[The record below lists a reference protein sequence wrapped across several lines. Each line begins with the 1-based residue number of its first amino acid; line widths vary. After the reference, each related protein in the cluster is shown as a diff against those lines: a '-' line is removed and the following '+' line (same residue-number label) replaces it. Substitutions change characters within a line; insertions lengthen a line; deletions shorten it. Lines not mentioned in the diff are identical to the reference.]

1 MACTGSGVQ
10 IPSAPQTNMNLKYIR
25 EIFNQ
30 TKDLIGSQSAI
41 AIISVIQVSFV
52 VNQLGPAKY
61 GAVVLLI
68 AVPSLIFRA
77 SHARNSDVNLLVL
90 KDGKNF
96 YFESIFFNFITG
108 IGSFLLCIVIFTNP
122 IIINSSLGDYFGIET
137 LSNVLLIYL
146 LTRIIQTFS
155 ETSKS
160 ILIFHN
166 DLRRYS
172 ILEISSVLV
181 RFIALVFLLL
191 NDQEIEELGGMTKA
205 VELGLPKRRIEESA
219 AIRQAKVDSGEEV
232 IVGVNKYVGE
242 DEQNVEVRDVDNLK
256 VRLEQIERLKNIKS
270 SRDEKKCIAALNNM
284 KLAARDGTGN
294 ILALAIEAA
303 RERATV
309 GEMSYALEE
318 VYTRYS
324 TTSEVGKGQYVKSFK
339 NKKEIEQ
346 TIDIVDSFTRME
358 GRKPKMLVVKM
369 GQDGHDRGA
378 KVIASAF
385 IDFGFDVKVGPLFQ
399 TPSEAAEDALN
410 GKFDIIGIS
419 TQAAG
424 HKTLAPQLIEE
435 LEKRDGQDMLVICGG
450 VIPHQDHKF
459 LKDSGVSAIFG
470 PGTNIPR
477 AADEIIQLLFN
488 KKGRNH

>member
-172 ILEISSVLV
+172 ILEISSVVV
-181 RFIALVFLLL
+181 RFTALVFLLL
-191 NDQEIEELGGMTKA
+191 NDPSVENYLIAQSIYGITFGLFGLYLSNKYRDSSDFKIRHFKTYSKA
-205 VELGLPKRRIEESA
+205 IRSSYGKIRYDQIIGLIPQHLDVILLAIVVDIQTVGIYQFAKRLVEPINYLVVTFNPWLQNKLKSEDKDFNITSFFRRILLPISILLFGIYFIFGRNLILFIGNEEFINSFEPMMVLLIGFTTYLLSFW
-219 AIRQAKVDSGEEV
+219 IRQYLLFADLIQFHAYGRIVYSFVFLVLAVLLSDSFSSL
-232 IVGVNKYVGE
+232 GVAIALSSAMVLQKLFEYTIY
-242 DEQNVEVRDVDNLK
+242 LIK
-256 VRLEQIERLKNIKS
+256 IKS
-270 SRDEKKCIAALNNM
+270 N
-284 KLAARDGTGN
+284 
-294 ILALAIEAA
+294 
-303 RERATV
+303 
-309 GEMSYALEE
+309 
-318 VYTRYS
+318 
-324 TTSEVGKGQYVKSFK
+324 
-339 NKKEIEQ
+339 
-346 TIDIVDSFTRME
+346 
-358 GRKPKMLVVKM
+358 
-369 GQDGHDRGA
+369 
-378 KVIASAF
+378 
-385 IDFGFDVKVGPLFQ
+385 
-399 TPSEAAEDALN
+399 
-410 GKFDIIGIS
+410 
-419 TQAAG
+419 
-424 HKTLAPQLIEE
+424 
-435 LEKRDGQDMLVICGG
+435 
-450 VIPHQDHKF
+450 
-459 LKDSGVSAIFG
+459 
-470 PGTNIPR
+470 
-477 AADEIIQLLFN
+477 
-488 KKGRNH
+488 

>member
-172 ILEISSVLV
+172 ILEISSVVV

-191 NDQEIEELGGMTKA
+191 NDPS
-205 VELGLPKRRIEESA
+205 VENYLIAQSIYGLS
-219 AIRQAKVDSGEEV
+219 
-232 IVGVNKYVGE
+232 
-242 DEQNVEVRDVDNLK
+242 
-256 VRLEQIERLKNIKS
+256 
-270 SRDEKKCIAALNNM
+270 
-284 KLAARDGTGN
+284 
-294 ILALAIEAA
+294 
-303 RERATV
+303 
-309 GEMSYALEE
+309 
-318 VYTRYS
+318 
-324 TTSEVGKGQYVKSFK
+324 
-339 NKKEIEQ
+339 
-346 TIDIVDSFTRME
+346 
-358 GRKPKMLVVKM
+358 
-369 GQDGHDRGA
+369 
-378 KVIASAF
+378 
-385 IDFGFDVKVGPLFQ
+385 
-399 TPSEAAEDALN
+399 
-410 GKFDIIGIS
+410 
-419 TQAAG
+419 
-424 HKTLAPQLIEE
+424 LIH
-435 LEKRDGQDMLVICGG
+435 I
-450 VIPHQDHKF
+450 
-459 LKDSGVSAIFG
+459 
-470 PGTNIPR
+470 
-477 AADEIIQLLFN
+477 
-488 KKGRNH
+488 

>member
-172 ILEISSVLV
+172 ILEISSVVV

-191 NDQEIEELGGMTKA
+191 NDPSVENYLIAQSIYGITFGLFGLYLSNKYRDYSDFKIRHFKA
-205 VELGLPKRRIEESA
+205 YSK
-219 AIRQAKVDSGEEV
+219 AIRSSYGKIRYDQIIGLIPQHFDVILLAIVVDIQTVGIYQFAKRLVEPINYLVVTFNPWLQNKLKSEDKDFNITSFLKRILLPISILLFGIYFIFGRNLILFIGNEEFINSFEPMMVLLIGFTTYLLSFWIRQYLLFADLIQFHAYGRIVYSFVFLVLAVLLSDSFSSL
-232 IVGVNKYVGE
+232 GVAIALSSAMVLQKLFEYTIY
-242 DEQNVEVRDVDNLK
+242 LIK
-256 VRLEQIERLKNIKS
+256 IKS
-270 SRDEKKCIAALNNM
+270 N
-284 KLAARDGTGN
+284 
-294 ILALAIEAA
+294 
-303 RERATV
+303 
-309 GEMSYALEE
+309 
-318 VYTRYS
+318 
-324 TTSEVGKGQYVKSFK
+324 
-339 NKKEIEQ
+339 
-346 TIDIVDSFTRME
+346 
-358 GRKPKMLVVKM
+358 
-369 GQDGHDRGA
+369 
-378 KVIASAF
+378 
-385 IDFGFDVKVGPLFQ
+385 
-399 TPSEAAEDALN
+399 
-410 GKFDIIGIS
+410 
-419 TQAAG
+419 
-424 HKTLAPQLIEE
+424 
-435 LEKRDGQDMLVICGG
+435 
-450 VIPHQDHKF
+450 
-459 LKDSGVSAIFG
+459 
-470 PGTNIPR
+470 
-477 AADEIIQLLFN
+477 
-488 KKGRNH
+488 

>member
-61 GAVVLLI
+61 GAAVLLI
-68 AVPSLIFRA
+68 AIPSLIFRA

-122 IIINSSLGDYFGIET
+122 IIINSSLGDYFGIES

-172 ILEISSVLV
+172 ILEISSVVV

-191 NDQEIEELGGMTKA
+191 NDPSVENYLIAQSIYGITFGLFGLYLSNKYRDYSDFKIRHFKA
-205 VELGLPKRRIEESA
+205 YSKAIRSSYGKIRYDQIIGLIPQHLDVILLAIVVDIQTVGIYQFAKRLVEPINYLVVTFNPWLQNKLKSEDKDFNITSFFRRILLPISILLFGIYFIFGRKLILFIGNEQFINSFEPMMVLLIGFTTYLLSFW
-219 AIRQAKVDSGEEV
+219 IRQYLLFADLIEFHAYGRIIYSFVFLVLAVLLSDSFSSL
-232 IVGVNKYVGE
+232 GVAIALSSAMVLQKLFEYTIY
-242 DEQNVEVRDVDNLK
+242 LIK
-256 VRLEQIERLKNIKS
+256 IKS
-270 SRDEKKCIAALNNM
+270 N
-284 KLAARDGTGN
+284 
-294 ILALAIEAA
+294 
-303 RERATV
+303 
-309 GEMSYALEE
+309 
-318 VYTRYS
+318 
-324 TTSEVGKGQYVKSFK
+324 
-339 NKKEIEQ
+339 
-346 TIDIVDSFTRME
+346 
-358 GRKPKMLVVKM
+358 
-369 GQDGHDRGA
+369 
-378 KVIASAF
+378 
-385 IDFGFDVKVGPLFQ
+385 
-399 TPSEAAEDALN
+399 
-410 GKFDIIGIS
+410 
-419 TQAAG
+419 
-424 HKTLAPQLIEE
+424 
-435 LEKRDGQDMLVICGG
+435 
-450 VIPHQDHKF
+450 
-459 LKDSGVSAIFG
+459 
-470 PGTNIPR
+470 
-477 AADEIIQLLFN
+477 
-488 KKGRNH
+488 

>member
-172 ILEISSVLV
+172 ILEISSVVV

-191 NDQEIEELGGMTKA
+191 NDPSVENYLIAQSIYGITFGLFGLYLSNKYRDSSDFKIRHFKAYSKSIRSSYGKIRYDQIIGLIPQHFDVILLAIVVDIQTVGIYQFAKRLVEPINYLVVTFNPWLQNKLKSEDKDFNITSFLRQILLPISILLFGIYFIFGRNLILFIGNEEFINSFEPMMVLLIGFTTY
-205 VELGLPKRRIEESA
+205 LLSFW
-219 AIRQAKVDSGEEV
+219 IRQYLLFADLIEFHAYGRIIYSFVFLVLAVLLSDSFSSL
-232 IVGVNKYVGE
+232 GVAIALSSAMVLQKLFEYTIY
-242 DEQNVEVRDVDNLK
+242 LIK
-256 VRLEQIERLKNIKS
+256 IKS
-270 SRDEKKCIAALNNM
+270 N
-284 KLAARDGTGN
+284 
-294 ILALAIEAA
+294 
-303 RERATV
+303 
-309 GEMSYALEE
+309 
-318 VYTRYS
+318 
-324 TTSEVGKGQYVKSFK
+324 
-339 NKKEIEQ
+339 
-346 TIDIVDSFTRME
+346 
-358 GRKPKMLVVKM
+358 
-369 GQDGHDRGA
+369 
-378 KVIASAF
+378 
-385 IDFGFDVKVGPLFQ
+385 
-399 TPSEAAEDALN
+399 
-410 GKFDIIGIS
+410 
-419 TQAAG
+419 
-424 HKTLAPQLIEE
+424 
-435 LEKRDGQDMLVICGG
+435 
-450 VIPHQDHKF
+450 
-459 LKDSGVSAIFG
+459 
-470 PGTNIPR
+470 
-477 AADEIIQLLFN
+477 
-488 KKGRNH
+488 